1 MQGQR
6 AIGVVYHPE
15 YESYG
20 NYVPT
25 VLGKRYDAFVFV
37 DRTNALEPITVDK
50 KDETEIPETYPFN
63 V

>member
-1 MQGQR
+1 
-6 AIGVVYHPE
+6 
-15 YESYG
+15 
-20 NYVPT
+20 VPT